1 VRLVLVAGFTQTPSS
16 WDGVRAALPSGIEP
30 DAVEVPR
37 GPDFETAADALARI
51 AGAGVWCGYSMGGRL
66 ALYVALRHPH
76 LVDALVL
83 VSTTPGI
90 ADATQRAARVTADEE
105 LARAIERDG
114 VEAFLGRW
122 LAQPMFAGVARD
134 APGIADRAGQ
144 TAAELAHTLRTLGTG
159 AMPPVWDRLHE
170 LTMPVLIV
178 TGSQDTKFDAIGDE
192 MAARITNSPARVRLD
207 CGHAVALEMPT
218 ELAHALHDFTRPAA
232 SSSDM
237 TS

>member
-1 VRLVLVAGFTQTPSS
+1 VLVAGFTQTPSS
-16 WDGVRAALPSGIEP
+16 WDGVRAALPNNIEP
-30 DAVEVPR
+30 NATAVPR
-37 GPDFETAADALARI
+37 ESDFETAVDALART

-76 LVDALVL
+76 LVPALVL

-90 ADATQRAARVTADEE
+90 ADATERAARMHADEE
-105 LARAIERDG
+105 LACAIERDG
-114 VEAFLGRW
+114 VEAFLSRW
-122 LAQPMFAGVARD
+122 IAQPMFAGVAHD

-178 TGSQDTKFDAIGDE
+178 TGSRDTKFDAIGDA
-192 MAARITNSPARVRLD
+192 MAARIVNSPARVRLD
-207 CGHAVALEMPT
+207 CGHAVALEMPR
-218 ELAHALHDFTRPAA
+218 ELAQAIHDFTKPAA
-232 SSSDM
+232 SSSDT